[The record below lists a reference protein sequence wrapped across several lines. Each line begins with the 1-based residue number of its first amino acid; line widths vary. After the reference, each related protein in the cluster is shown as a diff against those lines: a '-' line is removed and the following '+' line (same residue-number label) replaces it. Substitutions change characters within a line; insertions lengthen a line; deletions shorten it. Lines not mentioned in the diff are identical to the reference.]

1 MNYFTYIINEN
12 EIKYN
17 EAANDINS
25 IRYSTM
31 YENGLYVGETL

>member
-17 EAANDINS
+17 ETANDINS
-25 IRYSTM
+25 IRYNIM
-31 YENGLYVGETL
+31 YENGLCVGETL